1 MRRLAGS
8 SGAEASALTRPPIA
22 DRNATLREPGE
33 LLMSTDTRQAEY
45 TELTAACGHQVYVRL
60 DLSAGS
66 AAALIATSMSRDC
79 GRSNCP
85 MAQRTRAAKLQTR
98 GICYSDLGG
107 R

>member
-1 MRRLAGS
+1 MK
-8 SGAEASALTRPPIA
+8 
-22 DRNATLREPGE
+22 N
-33 LLMSTDTRQAEY
+33 DTRQSEY

-79 GRSNCP
+79 GRSTCP
-85 MAQRTRAAKLQTR
+85 MAQRTKAAQVQTR
-98 GICYSDLGG
+98 GITWADTNRS